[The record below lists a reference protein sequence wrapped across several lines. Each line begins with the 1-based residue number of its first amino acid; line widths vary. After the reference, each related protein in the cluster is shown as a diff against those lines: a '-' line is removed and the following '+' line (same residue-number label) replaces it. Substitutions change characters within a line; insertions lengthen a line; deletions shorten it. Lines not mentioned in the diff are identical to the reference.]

1 VDIGV
6 GHGPSKKA
14 GKRTASVQA
23 LEYLRSYGKAPKYK
37 DDRAHLI
44 LKFSAT
50 GGNILDGA
58 WSGAWR
64 DTFMVDPDRSRRCE
78 QGLTST

>member
-1 VDIGV
+1 M
-6 GHGPSKKA
+6 
-14 GKRTASVQA
+14 QA

-44 LKFSAT
+44 LQFSAT
-50 GGNILDGA
+50 GGNVLDGDGA

-64 DTFMVDPDRSRRCE
+64 DTSNGRSRSV
-78 QGLTST
+78 QKM